1 MVLRFIVKASGKV
14 EFRNKLH
21 INQTGDSPHQS
32 VNRIKNA
39 KITVDNKTAI
49 KNNNKGIRN

>member
-21 INQTGDSPHQS
+21 TNQTDDSTHQS

-49 KNNNKGIRN
+49 KNNNKGIRH